1 MAAKEELSG
10 LENLLIY
17 NELSAEEYFSI
28 VVSSSDL
35 DIAKTSIA
43 NVITKLRQ
51 CNGGDHAKLQDL
63 YEDFFQTPVAEIK
76 ESNPNPRSGP
86 KPPSQTHHATPKQH
100 LKKAWGVNPT
110 TIKGPKPPSEVQSGS
125 SNKPDQNFKST
136 TSGVSESGE
145 CSEVNICVVQCTQ
158 CSETFKSRNEL
169 FRHLK
174 STGHVNE
181 QEAKSPKLPSG
192 EQINHIENQRSEE
205 DNSSL
210 KQNSYGDYYIQS
222 QDSGNGTTEDKNNVT
237 ESNSNSK
244 KKKKKKK
251 KGGSNSDEPA
261 PVILWFRR
269 DLRLYDNP
277 ALVRAAFD
285 DNGNDRPVI
294 PVFIWNDME
303 EKERMNSGGAVKVWL
318 HRALE
323 ELSFSLDKHYD
334 SRLILRHHS
343 DTNIGMLPIVQFYI

>member
-1 MAAKEELSG
+1 MAGKEELSG

-43 NVITKLRQ
+43 NVITKLRK
-51 CNGGDHAKLQDL
+51 CNGGDHTKLQDL
-63 YEDFFQTPVAEIK
+63 YEDFFQTPIPEVT
-76 ESNPNPRSGP
+76 ESNPVTLKVTFNGP

-110 TIKGPKPPSEVQSGS
+110 TIKGPKPPSAVQSGS
-125 SNKPDQNFKST
+125 SNRHDQNVMST
-136 TSGVSESGE
+136 TSGVSESKG
-145 CSEVNICVVQCTQ
+145 
-158 CSETFKSRNEL
+158 
-169 FRHLK
+169 
-174 STGHVNE
+174 
-181 QEAKSPKLPSG
+181 PKLPSG
-192 EQINHIENQRSEE
+192 EQKNHIENQRSEE

-222 QDSGNGTTEDKNNVT
+222 KEPSQDSGNGTTDDKNIVK
-237 ESNSNSK
+237 ESKNK
-244 KKKKKKK
+244 KKRQKKK
-251 KGGSNSDEPA
+251 KGGSISDEPA

-285 DNGNDRPVI
+285 DNGNERPVI

-303 EKERMNSGGAVKVWL
+303 EKERLNSGGAVKVWL
-318 HRALE
+318 NRALE
-323 ELSFSLDKHYD
+323 ELSLSLDKHYD

-343 DTNIGMLPIVQFYI
+343 DTNIGKYVTFLSLIPK

>member
-1 MAAKEELSG
+1 MAGKEELSG

-35 DIAKTSIA
+35 DIAKTSVA
-43 NVITKLRQ
+43 NVITKLRK
-51 CNGGDHAKLQDL
+51 CNGGDHAKLQEL
-63 YEDFFQTPVAEIK
+63 YEDFFQTPIVENTK
-76 ESNPNPRSGP
+76 SDPTPRSDP
-86 KPPSQTHHATPKQH
+86 KPPHQTHHANPQNHATPKQH
-100 LKKAWGVNPT
+100 LNRKAWGVNPT
-110 TIKGPKPPSEVQSGS
+110 TIKGPKPPPKVQSGS
-125 SNKPDQNFKST
+125 SNRQDL
-136 TSGVSESGE
+136 SESGE

-181 QEAKSPKLPSG
+181 QEAKSSKLPSG
-192 EQINHIENQRSEE
+192 EQINRIEHQRSE
-205 DNSSL
+205 DGNSSL

-222 QDSGNGTTEDKNNVT
+222 QDSGNGTTEDKNIVT

-251 KGGSNSDEPA
+251 KGGRNSDEPA
-261 PVILWFRR
+261 PVLLWFRR

-285 DNGNDRPVI
+285 DNGNERPVI
-294 PVFIWNDME
+294 PVFIWNDLE

-343 DTNIGMLPIVQFYI
+343 DTNIGMLLF